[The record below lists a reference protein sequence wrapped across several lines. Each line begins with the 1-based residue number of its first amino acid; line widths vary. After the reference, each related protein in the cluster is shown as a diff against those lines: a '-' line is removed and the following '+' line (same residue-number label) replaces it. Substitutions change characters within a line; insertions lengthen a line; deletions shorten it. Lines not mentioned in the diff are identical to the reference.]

1 MDTLTIPA
9 DDGRHFDAY
18 LALPGHGRRAPGLV
32 LLQYICGVNGVM
44 RTLADGYAKLG
55 YVVVVPD
62 LYWRQGAN
70 IRLIEDPSRPDP
82 VEQARA
88 LELNAGF
95 DDAAA
100 SRDLQATLN
109 ALRGHASCD
118 GRVGALGYCLG
129 GRLAYL
135 MATRTDVDCAVGYYA
150 VNLQNYLDEASQIR
164 SPLMLHMA
172 CEDMLVPAPVRDRV
186 CQSLQTVPGVE
197 LLVYSKVN
205 HAFALP
211 GGPNHS
217 AEAAAS
223 ANAASERFLST
234 HLPPRPPVGA

>member
-1 MDTLTIPA
+1 MGTLTIPA

-44 RTLADGYAKLG
+44 RALADGYARLG
-55 YVVVVPD
+55 YAVAVPD
-62 LYWRQGAN
+62 LYWRQGAH

-82 VEQARA
+82 SEQARA

-100 SRDLQATLN
+100 SRDLQATLDV
-109 ALRGHASCD
+109 LRGHAVCD

-150 VNLQNYLDEASQIR
+150 VNLQNYLDEATRIR

-172 CEDMLVPAPVRDRV
+172 GEDMLVPAPVREHV
-186 CQSLQTVPGVE
+186 CQSLQTVPEVE
-197 LLVYSKVN
+197 LLVYPGVN

-211 GGPNHS
+211 GGPNHN
-217 AEAAAS
+217 AEAAAR
-223 ANAASERFLST
+223 ANAASERFLSQ
-234 HLPPRPPVGA
+234 HLAPLPAAGA